1 MRPEYPVRRR
11 NRPKTVKRAKELRRN
26 MTDAERALW
35 ARIRAEQIE
44 GFKFRK
50 QAAIDDYIVDFLCL
64 ERMLVVEVDGGQHA
78 IRKAEDDART
88 LALGM
93 MGYRVIRFWNNE
105 VLRNIEGVLEVIRL
119 VLLKQV

>member
-1 MRPEYPVRRR
+1 
-11 NRPKTVKRAKELRRN
+11 